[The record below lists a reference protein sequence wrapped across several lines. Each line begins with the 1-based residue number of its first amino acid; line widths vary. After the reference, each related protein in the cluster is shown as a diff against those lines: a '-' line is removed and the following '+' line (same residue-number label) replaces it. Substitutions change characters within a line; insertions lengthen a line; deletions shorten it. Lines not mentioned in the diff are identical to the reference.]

1 MTTTKS
7 KQELLNELLI
17 ARAAEIKNKKKK
29 KRLIKKKR
37 YFKQC
42 RRCNDFFH
50 TSCKFGRVCNKCLIK
65 SRKQTTKKIR
75 EVLKK
80 KKEEE

>member
-42 RRCNDFFH
+42 RRCNEFFR
-50 TSCKFGRVCNKCLIK
+50 TSARSGKICEKCLIK
-65 SRKQTTKKIR
+65 SREQTTKKIR